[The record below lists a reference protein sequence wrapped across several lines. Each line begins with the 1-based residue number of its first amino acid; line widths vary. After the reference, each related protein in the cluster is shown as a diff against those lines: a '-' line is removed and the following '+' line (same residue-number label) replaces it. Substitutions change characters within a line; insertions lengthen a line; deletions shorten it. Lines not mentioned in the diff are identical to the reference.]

1 VWVPL
6 LQYSDLVELEML
18 VGFPRTAVIR
28 SWNAEREF
36 RQVLVVPR
44 MLLSALVC
52 VIARIG
58 VVEMLL

>member
-1 VWVPL
+1 
-6 LQYSDLVELEML
+6 ML